1 MICVISCIV
10 INGSVI
16 TGAIIEIGDILG
28 AYCKVEPII
37 FKLAIIGIYFVLTV
51 FVIEPEKLKTIAF
64 ICSTAVILVSRHHLI
79 SLLHDRK

>member
-1 MICVISCIV
+1 M

-28 AYCKVEPII
+28 AYFKVEPLI
-37 FKLAIIGIYFVLTV
+37 FKLAIIGVYFVLTV
-51 FVIEPEKLKTIAF
+51 FVIEPEKLKTFAV

-79 SLLHDRK
+79 SLFDDRK